1 MKNFLLNIERWTRD
15 HLRSSKRTRRIEEE
29 RKRYMQ
35 EYRDISTYLQKLQSA
50 SREHENVVHALQKRM
65 GV

>member
-15 HLRSSKRTRRIEEE
+15 HLRSKRTRRIEEE

-50 SREHENVVHALQKRM
+50 SHKHENVVQALQKRM